1 MSKKLRY
8 PVKNFNVTSFYG
20 NRIHP
25 ITGQNAF
32 HNGLD
37 ISTPQGSEV
46 RAQADGV
53 VNKVWISPAGGL
65 QLRIDY
71 KNGLSVGYAHLSAV
85 DVGINQKV
93 STGQLIALTGGTP
106 GTQGAG
112 LSTGAHLHYTVKNKN
127 GNYIDPLSIDYKP
140 FRSTTA
146 LASMSF
152 VPFRDPIGAILLLAA
167 GLVANKLF
175 RK

>member
-140 FRSTTA
+140 QNFCLELKST
-146 LASMSF
+146 
-152 VPFRDPIGAILLLAA
+152 R
-167 GLVANKLF
+167 
-175 RK
+175 

>member
-1 MSKKLRY
+1 M
-8 PVKNFNVTSFYG
+8 
-20 NRIHP
+20 
-25 ITGQNAF
+25 
-32 HNGLD
+32 
-37 ISTPQGSEV
+37 
-46 RAQADGV
+46 
-53 VNKVWISPAGGL
+53 
-65 QLRIDY
+65 
-71 KNGLSVGYAHLSAV
+71 
-85 DVGINQKV
+85 GINQKV

-167 GLVANKLF
+167 GLIANKLF

>member
-37 ISTPQGSEV
+37 ISTSQGSEV

-71 KNGLSVGYAHLSAV
+71 KNGLSVGYANL
-85 DVGINQKV
+85 
-93 STGQLIALTGGTP
+93 
-106 GTQGAG
+106 
-112 LSTGAHLHYTVKNKN
+112 
-127 GNYIDPLSIDYKP
+127 
-140 FRSTTA
+140 
-146 LASMSF
+146 
-152 VPFRDPIGAILLLAA
+152 
-167 GLVANKLF
+167 
-175 RK
+175 